1 MVSKLSALLAIAAT
15 VPTAFAHYNFESLI
29 VNGAPSEAYEFVRR
43 TTNSNSPIE
52 DVTSPNM
59 ICNQGGIDAAI
70 MAATNTKTVQA
81 GDQLGFK
88 VNSELGHPGPQAVYL
103 SKAPGA
109 AQDYKGDGDW
119 FKIYELTYSEINEQG
134 IQWATFVNNQGVHN
148 FTFTLPKEL
157 PDGEYL
163 VRAEHTALHAA
174 GAIGGAQFYMGC
186 AQIKVEGGGNGT
198 PSPTVKFPGAYDGTE
213 PGIHIGIYY
222 PAPTEYKMFG
232 PVTWPNACS
241 DHTANLDG
249 QESDGDCT
257 GDDGAA
263 APAPAPVPVP
273 SPAPAPAPPAGG
285 NATVPVPP
293 PAAGGDDEPT
303 APEETVLPAP
313 VETEYPS
320 EPEYPVPAPTE
331 PVSPPSATEPV
342 TAPPADGEEDT
353 GCPAT
358 RRRRALRKARKA
370 RLARRQ
376 ARFAYTV

>member
-15 VPTAFAHYNFESLI
+15 LPTAFAHYNFESLI
-29 VNGAPSEAYEFVRR
+29 VNGEPSEAYEFVRR
-43 TTNSNSPIE
+43 TTNANSPIE
-52 DVTSPNM
+52 DVTSENM

-109 AQDYKGDGDW
+109 AQEYKGDGDW
-119 FKIYELTYSEINEQG
+119 FKIYELTYSEITDQG
-134 IQWATFVNNQGVHN
+134 IQWATFPNNQGVHN

-157 PDGEYL
+157 PSGEYL

-186 AQIKVEGGGNGT
+186 AQINVEGGGSGT

-222 PAPTEYKMFG
+222 PAPTEYTMFG
-232 PVTWPNACS
+232 PATWPNACS

-249 QESDGDCT
+249 QDSDGDCT
-257 GDDGAA
+257 GDDGAS
-263 APAPAPVPVP
+263 V
-273 SPAPAPAPPAGG
+273 PAPAPAPPA
-285 NATVPVPP
+285 NSTTPVTP
-293 PAAGGDDEPT
+293 PAAGDDEPT
-303 APEETVLPAP
+303 QPEETTLPAP
-313 VETEYPS
+313 VETEYPT
-320 EPEYPVPAPTE
+320 EPEVPVPAPTE
-331 PVSPPSATEPV
+331 PVTPAPTEPV
-342 TAPPADGEEDT
+342 TPPTAGEDDEEA
-353 GCPAT
+353 CPAA

-370 RLARRQ
+370 RAARRQ
-376 ARFAYTV
+376 VRFAYTV